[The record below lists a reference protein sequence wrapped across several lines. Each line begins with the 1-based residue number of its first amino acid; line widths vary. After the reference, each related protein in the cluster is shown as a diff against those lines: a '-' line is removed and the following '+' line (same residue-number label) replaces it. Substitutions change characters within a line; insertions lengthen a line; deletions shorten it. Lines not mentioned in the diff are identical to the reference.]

1 MKKSVLLLLAL
12 AVTLSIAAPV
22 SALIAKG
29 PEKGPEPTPKPV
41 LTEVETW
48 DVPSS
53 SRFEFKT
60 ERPYYDANIDRI
72 STVITNKTAVEAGYG
87 TQWQL
92 QFNDNGTWKAVP
104 LSLSEGKFF
113 PAIAASLPPDS
124 SNTEVY
130 MLTHGYALP
139 LKAGGYRIVIS
150 VSGDRIAAPFQI
162 LSPENCLQ
170 VDEPESIRFTLST
183 PEHSGSFL
191 VSPQEYPEYV
201 TAFWHEL
208 LAFPKASEPLGPYG
222 EPAAN
227 IRLFYKNNAYKD
239 VALYSTDDGV
249 YARLDGAWYK
259 SGASD
264 ILTRLVKKG
273 GEVGSGKPQ
282 SGEALVQALNQL
294 EPLKKVKFAA
304 HQFSTPFALP
314 GWQSNRA
321 SSGVTISI
329 FQFPSAQRLNHQM
342 HYLYDNGY
350 TIGIESVADGIASF
364 EKKTFSAWAEP
375 PHYFKAGSRLVL
387 YNGSDASILSALTA
401 LLGEEVQANT

>member
-1 MKKSVLLLLAL
+1 MKKSVLLPLAL

-22 SALIAKG
+22 SALISKG
-29 PEKGPEPTPKPV
+29 PGKEPEPTPKPV

-53 SRFEFKT
+53 ARFEIKT

-72 STVITNKTAVEAGYG
+72 STVITNRTAVEAGYG
-87 TQWQL
+87 MHWQL
-92 QFNDNGTWKAVP
+92 QFNENGTWKAVP
-104 LSLSEGKFF
+104 IHQNLFFPDIAAILPPNSSNSEG
-113 PAIAASLPPDS
+113 
-124 SNTEVY
+124 Y
-130 MLTHGYALP
+130 MLTHAYALP

-162 LSPENCLQ
+162 LSPESCLQ
-170 VDEPESIRFTLST
+170 IDEPESIRFTLST
-183 PEHSGSFL
+183 PEHSGTFL

-208 LAFPKASEPLGPYG
+208 IAFPKASEPLGPYG

-273 GEVGSGKPQ
+273 EEAGSGKPQ

-304 HQFSTPFALP
+304 HQFSTPFAFP
-314 GWQSNRA
+314 GWQSNRT

-350 TIGIESVADGIASF
+350 TIGVESVLDGMASF
-364 EKKTFSAWAEP
+364 ETKNFSAWTEP

-387 YNGSDASILSALTA
+387 YNGSDDAILSALTA
-401 LLGEEVQANT
+401 LLGEEVRANT